1 MDENEIKFKVLEG
14 ILNRQEQLI
23 QHLSVR
29 VDILTDKQKT
39 LESYQIQE
47 ILTRIETL
55 ANNQKKIEGDLEY
68 LNDRLRNKD

>member
-1 MDENEIKFKVLEG
+1 MNENEIKFKVLEG

-23 QHLSVR
+23 QHLSVH

-55 ANNQKKIEGDLEY
+55 ANDQKKIEGNLEY